1 MIGLV
6 GFAGCTRSPEAK
18 KARYVARGDA
28 YFERQKYSEAIIEY
42 MNVLRMDGANAH
54 AITRLGLAHYEAAQF
69 GQAFPYLVKA
79 RELDPTDRDIH
90 RRLGT
95 IYLLARRI
103 KDAREEAMAILDK
116 DPRDFDGLLLSA
128 ATVST
133 PSEVDVEIRR
143 LEDAHAAYAD
153 RAKLHMSLGLLY
165 LRKGSP
171 ERAERAFLEAVA
183 RQPTSAEVHL
193 VLGDFYA
200 SRRDSTQ
207 AEREYKAA
215 AALEPVGSLA
225 RLKLADF
232 YFALQKP
239 DEGKRILHE
248 ITEKAKDFLPAWR
261 RTAEVALLERRYD
274 DAVKALAPVFKK
286 NSDDLEGH
294 LLKGRVHLGR
304 GEPTEAIQEFQR
316 VLKTEP
322 RFAPARYN
330 LALAQLEA
338 GNTEQAKAELK
349 DIAGDFP
356 DAALLL
362 ADLHLRTGA
371 PDPAIEIL
379 QKLVSKQPNF
389 QAYALLGS
397 AYLRKREP
405 AKAVDAFRNIVARAP
420 KDPRGP
426 HLVGLALRAQDKRAE
441 AKKAFEDA
449 LALLPD
455 YLEPMDQ
462 LITMAFAEKQPDV
475 ALERVQ
481 RQIARAPKSAGL
493 LYLLGKVHETRS
505 ESQRA
510 EAAYLK
516 ALELEPA
523 LTPVYIALGGLYANS
538 GRYDQALRN
547 VNEALR
553 RNPKQIAAQM
563 LAGII
568 YERKG
573 DIPNA
578 TKAYEQALVLN
589 PRFTPAANNLAYIY
603 SEHGGD
609 KERALQL
616 AQLAKETAPD
626 EPHISDTLGWILY
639 KRGVYE
645 RALSLLK
652 ESAAKLPD
660 NAEIQYHLGMAYA
673 KVGDKAS
680 AKQALSKAA
689 TSSVSFVGKDEA
701 KKVLREL

>member
-1 MIGLV
+1 
-6 GFAGCTRSPEAK
+6 
-18 KARYVARGDA
+18 
-28 YFERQKYSEAIIEY
+28 
-42 MNVLRMDGANAH
+42 
-54 AITRLGLAHYEAAQF
+54 
-69 GQAFPYLVKA
+69 
-79 RELDPTDRDIH
+79 
-90 RRLGT
+90 
-95 IYLLARRI
+95 
-103 KDAREEAMAILDK
+103 
-116 DPRDFDGLLLSA
+116 
-128 ATVST
+128 
-133 PSEVDVEIRR
+133 
-143 LEDAHAAYAD
+143 
-153 RAKLHMSLGLLY
+153 
-165 LRKGSP
+165 
-171 ERAERAFLEAVA
+171 
-183 RQPTSAEVHL
+183 
-193 VLGDFYA
+193 
-200 SRRDSTQ
+200 
-207 AEREYKAA
+207 
-215 AALEPVGSLA
+215 
-225 RLKLADF
+225 
-232 YFALQKP
+232 
-239 DEGKRILHE
+239 
-248 ITEKAKDFLPAWR
+248 
-261 RTAEVALLERRYD
+261 
-274 DAVKALAPVFKK
+274 
-286 NSDDLEGH
+286 
-294 LLKGRVHLGR
+294 
-304 GEPTEAIQEFQR
+304 
-316 VLKTEP
+316 
-322 RFAPARYN
+322 
-330 LALAQLEA
+330 
-338 GNTEQAKAELK
+338 
-349 DIAGDFP
+349 
-356 DAALLL
+356 
-362 ADLHLRTGA
+362 
-371 PDPAIEIL
+371 
-379 QKLVSKQPNF
+379 
-389 QAYALLGS
+389 
-397 AYLRKREP
+397 
-405 AKAVDAFRNIVARAP
+405 
-420 KDPRGP
+420 
-426 HLVGLALRAQDKRAE
+426 
-441 AKKAFEDA
+441 
-449 LALLPD
+449 
-455 YLEPMDQ
+455 MDQ